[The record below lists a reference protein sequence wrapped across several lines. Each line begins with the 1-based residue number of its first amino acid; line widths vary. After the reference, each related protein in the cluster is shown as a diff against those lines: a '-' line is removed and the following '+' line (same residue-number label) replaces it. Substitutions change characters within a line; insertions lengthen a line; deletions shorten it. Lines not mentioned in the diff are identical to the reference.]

1 MWGSYQLQIFSA
13 RDLWA
18 WRRQGDLVCVEW
30 DTKPQLN
37 QLINQSIT
45 VRPWLPHFMQP
56 CSTLC
61 ISGSVNDVTF
71 SHNG

>member
-13 RDLWA
+13 RDLWV

-37 QLINQSIT
+37 QSINQSINHRAAT
-45 VRPWLPHFMQP
+45 AAPLHAAMQYVMYFRF
-56 CSTLC
+56 CE
-61 ISGSVNDVTF
+61 
-71 SHNG
+71 

>member
-37 QLINQSIT
+37 QSINH
-45 VRPWLPHFMQP
+45 RAAMAAPLHAAMQYVMYFRF
-56 CSTLC
+56 CE
-61 ISGSVNDVTF
+61 
-71 SHNG
+71 